1 MPMER
6 RTEIVEAKVA
16 DLTGLGASV
25 HHRTRHDDPN
35 DPTYFAVMHDPEG
48 NEFCVG

>member
-1 MPMER
+1 MER
-6 RTEIVEAKVA
+6 RIEIVEAKVA

-25 HHRTRHDDPN
+25 VGRTRHDDQT
-35 DPTYFAVMHDPEG
+35 DPAYFVVMHDPEG